1 VSARVPFSPGIS
13 FVTSNPGK
21 AREAAHFLGRPVH
34 AVPLDLP
41 EIQSLDF
48 AEVARAKALTA
59 AAAVGGPVLVEDSG
73 LEVAAWGGFPGPM
86 TKWITQGPL
95 GEEGFARMLDAFP
108 DRRATAVS
116 ALALARPLDRPE
128 DVLVAVGRKG
138 GSLATSPRGDGG
150 FGWDV
155 LFVPEGETRTFAEMS
170 EEEKNRDSHRARAF
184 AALRDRL
191 VGSR

>member
-1 VSARVPFSPGIS
+1 MPVPPAIA

-21 AREAAHFLGRPVH
+21 AREASHFLGRPVH

-48 AEVARAKALTA
+48 AEVARAKALEA

-73 LEVAAWGGFPGPM
+73 IEVVAWGGFPGPM
-86 TKWITQGPL
+86 TKWMLMAPVGPAGL
-95 GEEGFARMLDAFP
+95 ARMLGPFP
-108 DRRATAVS
+108 DRSAAAVS
-116 ALALARPLDRPE
+116 ALALAKAGDRPE
-128 DVLVAVGRKG
+128 DVVVVVGRRAGTIAKE
-138 GSLATSPRGDGG
+138 PRGTGG

-155 LFVPEGETRTFAEMS
+155 VFIPSGETRTFAEMS

-184 AALRDRL
+184 AALREAL
-191 VGSR
+191 SR